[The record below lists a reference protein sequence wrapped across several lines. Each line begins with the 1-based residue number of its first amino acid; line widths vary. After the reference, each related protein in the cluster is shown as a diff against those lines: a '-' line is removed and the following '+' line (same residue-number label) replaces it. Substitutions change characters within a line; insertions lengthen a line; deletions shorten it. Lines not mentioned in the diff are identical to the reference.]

1 MEVRMKIQVTDSAA
15 AQIRASLGGA
25 GGLGLRIA
33 ARTTPEGKLT
43 YLMGLDEPAETD
55 ERIPFEGFAVLVA
68 PDESAVLE
76 GLTLDYVEIEPG
88 QFHFIFQNPND
99 PDHKTL
105 VQ

>member
-1 MEVRMKIQVTDSAA
+1 MKINVSDSAA
-15 AQIRASLGGA
+15 AQIRQSLGGA
-25 GGLGLRIA
+25 EGLGLRVA

-43 YLMGLDEPAETD
+43 YLMGLDDPAEAD
-55 ERIPFEGFAVLVA
+55 ERIPFEGFFVLVS
-68 PDESAVLE
+68 PDESAILD